1 MTETQFFL
9 YTPRLNENATKNIRK
24 ALTNNEERVVLAQ
37 IFGLNPLSV
46 KVDQIML
53 DLHYINY
60 EFCKDS

>member
-1 MTETQFFL
+1 M
-9 YTPRLNENATKNIRK
+9 PRLNENATKNIRK
-24 ALTNNEERVVLAQ
+24 ALTNKEERVVLAQ